1 MNAEHAPEQ
10 VVKSERSPGSS
21 HMHFRQVPLPITPLI
36 GREHE
41 VQEACILL
49 RNPEVHLLTITGP
62 GGIGKT
68 RLALQVASDV
78 QWDFTDG
85 YSFVALAHLTD
96 PHQVALTIAQALG
109 LPESKRREP
118 FERLRTFLSKKHLLL
133 LLDNFEQ
140 VLAAAPLLPE
150 LLSNCPQLKILV
162 TSRAVLRV
170 QGEYEFLV
178 PQLPVPDP
186 QLLLTPESI
195 MQYGAVALFVQRAQ
209 AIQHDFRVT
218 EENAHDIAAICAR
231 LGGLPL
237 AIELAAAHIKLL
249 TPRLLLSRLEKP
261 LDVLTRGGP
270 DLPARHQTLRDT
282 IAWSYDLLSP
292 EEQQAFRRLSVFVG
306 GSTLEAAEAVCASPG
321 GEASPVVD
329 VVASLLDKSLLQQV
343 KHENEELRLV
353 MSETVHEYS
362 LEQLATSGELES
374 ARHAHAT
381 YYLELAE
388 KAVPAS
394 LDMHRRIWLEELER
408 ERDNLNAALHW
419 LLERKDV
426 EAALRLAGALQ
437 QFWFLR
443 GSLHEGSS
451 FLERALAASKEDNI
465 SVSPHVRAKAL
476 YAAGWLSYW
485 QFDPEQA
492 RLLAEESLALSRQVG
507 DARGAAATLRF
518 LGTIEKGLR
527 SDSAAGDAFFEES
540 LRIYRDS
547 GDKEGIATVLLT
559 LGTLALFQGEF
570 ARARDLCEESLALFR
585 AWGDSWYIAL
595 ALHFLGWTYY
605 CQGAY
610 AAARRLSEE
619 SIALFRMLGNPRF
632 TAEAL
637 TILAYEVAA
646 LGEETMAASLLEEAL
661 ALGEKGESRLDI
673 ARVLCGLG
681 YLALRRG
688 DMRQAHTMFGESLA
702 MLKDQLIAAEV
713 SVRAKWIPASCLE
726 GLGGIAFSQ
735 GQAALAIRLFGAAE
749 ALRVSGAHRNL
760 VGIEQPYYDRTLA
773 AARTRLGEETFAAL
787 WAEGQAMISEEVL
800 TVIGRISGS
809 EQAGAVAPA
818 SLMMQSPFGELT
830 AREVDVLRLLAT
842 GLTNNQIA
850 ERLVI
855 SSKTVNIHVASIY
868 KKLEITS
875 RTAATRYAIEH
886 GFV

>member
-1 MNAEHAPEQ
+1 MNAEHTPEQ
-10 VVKSERSPGSS
+10 VVKSGRSPGFS
-21 HMHFRQVPLPITPLI
+21 HINFRQVPLPITPLI

-85 YSFVALAHLTD
+85 YSFVALAHLTS

-109 LPESKRREP
+109 LRESKRREP
-118 FERLRTFLSKKHLLL
+118 FERLRTFLYKKHLLL

-170 QGEYEFLV
+170 QGEYELLV
-178 PQLPVPDP
+178 PQLPVPDLQ
-186 QLLLTPESI
+186 QLLKPESI

-231 LGGLPL
+231 LDGLPL

-249 TPRLLLSRLEKP
+249 PPRLLLSRLEKP

-282 IAWSYDLLSP
+282 IAWSYDLLTP

-343 KHENEELRLV
+343 KHESEELRLV
-353 MSETVHEYS
+353 MSETIREYS
-362 LEQLATSGELES
+362 LERLATSGELEN

-408 ERDNLNAALHW
+408 ECDNLNAALHW

-451 FLERALAASKEDNI
+451 FLERALAAFKEDNI
-465 SVSPHVRAKAL
+465 SPS
-476 YAAGWLSYW
+476 
-485 QFDPEQA
+485 
-492 RLLAEESLALSRQVG
+492 
-507 DARGAAATLRF
+507 
-518 LGTIEKGLR
+518 
-527 SDSAAGDAFFEES
+527 
-540 LRIYRDS
+540 
-547 GDKEGIATVLLT
+547 
-559 LGTLALFQGEF
+559 
-570 ARARDLCEESLALFR
+570 
-585 AWGDSWYIAL
+585 
-595 ALHFLGWTYY
+595 
-605 CQGAY
+605 
-610 AAARRLSEE
+610 
-619 SIALFRMLGNPRF
+619 
-632 TAEAL
+632 
-637 TILAYEVAA
+637 
-646 LGEETMAASLLEEAL
+646 
-661 ALGEKGESRLDI
+661 
-673 ARVLCGLG
+673 
-681 YLALRRG
+681 
-688 DMRQAHTMFGESLA
+688 
-702 MLKDQLIAAEV
+702 
-713 SVRAKWIPASCLE
+713 
-726 GLGGIAFSQ
+726 
-735 GQAALAIRLFGAAE
+735 
-749 ALRVSGAHRNL
+749 
-760 VGIEQPYYDRTLA
+760 
-773 AARTRLGEETFAAL
+773 
-787 WAEGQAMISEEVL
+787 
-800 TVIGRISGS
+800 
-809 EQAGAVAPA
+809 
-818 SLMMQSPFGELT
+818 SPFSGLT

-875 RTAATRYAIEH
+875 RTAATRFAIEH
-886 GFV
+886 GFL

>member
-1 MNAEHAPEQ
+1 MAELALAMLPAGGEGPCGRSLGHTIPRMASVWPCRRQHGIQRREQPTQIVEHRPVNCPVSHLRLRGISLAQVRQVIDVPPPLAVEVREHRIYKGWCAGCGKWHEAPIDLNRFIIEVVMNAEHTPEQ
-10 VVKSERSPGSS
+10 VVKSGRSPGSS
-21 HMHFRQVPLPITPLI
+21 HTHFRQVPLPITPLI

-85 YSFVALAHLTD
+85 SSFVALAHLTD
-96 PHQVALTIAQALG
+96 PHQLALTIAQALG
-109 LPESKRREP
+109 LRESKRREP
-118 FERLRTFLSKKHLLL
+118 FERLRTFLYKKHLLL

-140 VLAAAPLLPE
+140 ILAAAPLLPE

-170 QGEYEFLV
+170 QGEYELLV
-178 PQLPVPDP
+178 PQLPVPDL
-186 QLLLTPESI
+186 QQLLTPESI
-195 MQYGAVALFVQRAQ
+195 VQYGAVALFVQRAQ

-231 LGGLPL
+231 LDGLPL

-249 TPRLLLSRLEKP
+249 PPRLLLSRLEKP

-306 GSTLEAAEAVCASPG
+306 GSTLEAVEAVCASPG
-321 GEASPVVD
+321 GEASSVVD

-343 KHENEELRLV
+343 KHESEELRLV
-353 MSETVHEYS
+353 MSETIREYS
-362 LEQLATSGELES
+362 LERLATSGELES

-388 KAVPAS
+388 KAEPAS
-394 LDMHRRIWLEELER
+394 LDMHQRIWLEELER

-419 LLERKDV
+419 LLEHKDV
-426 EAALRLAGALQ
+426 EAALRLASALR

-465 SVSPHVRAKAL
+465 SPS
-476 YAAGWLSYW
+476 
-485 QFDPEQA
+485 
-492 RLLAEESLALSRQVG
+492 
-507 DARGAAATLRF
+507 
-518 LGTIEKGLR
+518 
-527 SDSAAGDAFFEES
+527 
-540 LRIYRDS
+540 
-547 GDKEGIATVLLT
+547 
-559 LGTLALFQGEF
+559 
-570 ARARDLCEESLALFR
+570 
-585 AWGDSWYIAL
+585 
-595 ALHFLGWTYY
+595 
-605 CQGAY
+605 
-610 AAARRLSEE
+610 
-619 SIALFRMLGNPRF
+619 
-632 TAEAL
+632 
-637 TILAYEVAA
+637 
-646 LGEETMAASLLEEAL
+646 
-661 ALGEKGESRLDI
+661 
-673 ARVLCGLG
+673 
-681 YLALRRG
+681 
-688 DMRQAHTMFGESLA
+688 
-702 MLKDQLIAAEV
+702 
-713 SVRAKWIPASCLE
+713 
-726 GLGGIAFSQ
+726 
-735 GQAALAIRLFGAAE
+735 
-749 ALRVSGAHRNL
+749 
-760 VGIEQPYYDRTLA
+760 
-773 AARTRLGEETFAAL
+773 
-787 WAEGQAMISEEVL
+787 
-800 TVIGRISGS
+800 
-809 EQAGAVAPA
+809 
-818 SLMMQSPFGELT
+818 SPFSELT

-868 KKLEITS
+868 KKLEVTS
-875 RTAATRYAIEH
+875 RTAATRFAIEH
-886 GFV
+886 GFL